1 MKFYIILIFSL
12 LNLSITS
19 QNLGL
24 ENKDSVLFGQYL
36 PDLEITASSADFV
49 KKWNRTKFYVKSIY
63 DYAKICSAM
72 LITFEDSLSKIEG
85 KYSRKRYLSS
95 STGVVLNELGKIN
108 PQK

>member
-1 MKFYIILIFSL
+1 MS
-12 LNLSITS
+12 S

-49 KKWNRTKFYVKSIY
+49 KKWNRTKFYVKSVY

-72 LITFEDSLSKIEG
+72 FISFEDSLAQIYREVFKEKI
-85 KYSRKRYLSS
+85 L
-95 STGVVLNELGKIN
+95 V
-108 PQK
+108 